1 MPVVFFSRGVF
12 MSDAWNVW
20 EPFSDDPDSAFIL
33 AQIFAQLK
41 EIIKT
46 DPDRAIATLD
56 QAIREPYPY
65 TPIYKAQFKVYE
77 LAVAGKLSPK
87 DDPTKPNQ

>member
-1 MPVVFFSRGVF
+1 

-41 EIIKT
+41 ETIKT
-46 DPDRAIATLD
+46 DPGRDEKNQANGVSGFWNAPDKAISTK
-56 QAIREPYPY
+56 P
-65 TPIYKAQFKVYE
+65 
-77 LAVAGKLSPK
+77 S
-87 DDPTKPNQ
+87 PTKKGERNGRHGLCTKKANRF

>member
-1 MPVVFFSRGVF
+1 

-33 AQIFAQLK
+33 AQIFARLK
-41 EIIKT
+41 ETIKT
-46 DPDRAIATLD
+46 DPDQAIATLD
-56 QAIREPYPY
+56 QAIRELYPY
-65 TPIYKAQFKVYE
+65 TEIYKAQFKVYE

-87 DDPTKPNQ
+87 DDPTMSPCT

>member
-1 MPVVFFSRGVF
+1 

-41 EIIKT
+41 EIIKS

-56 QAIREPYPY
+56 QAIRELYPY

-87 DDPTKPNQ
+87 DDPTKPQPVTG